1 MLEIIKNT
9 SATLGCISLA
19 IGLVCTISKTARG
32 WISNLFA
39 KKKGEEDQKEI
50 IDGLCNKLDE
60 YIKSNEEFK
69 KKMTE
74 DMEAQKE
81 FSIDQCRNVIKD
93 IFYKYC
99 DAKKIPLYEFKVATS
114 TFSTYSERFH
124 ANHYIALLYNEMQ
137 KWDIDYTHSF
147 EEDE

>member
-1 MLEIIKNT
+1 MLEIVKDT
-9 SATLGCISLA
+9 SVILGCA
-19 IGLVCTISKTARG
+19 GLSITLICTISKTARS
-32 WISNLFA
+32 WISKLFA
-39 KKKGEEDQKEI
+39 KTKSEEDQKAMI
-50 IDGLCNKLDE
+50 AGLCNKLDE

-69 KKMTE
+69 NKITE

-124 ANHYIALLYNEMQ
+124 ANHYIALLYDEMQ

>member
-1 MLEIIKNT
+1 M
-9 SATLGCISLA
+9 
-19 IGLVCTISKTARG
+19 
-32 WISNLFA
+32 
-39 KKKGEEDQKEI
+39 KGEEDQKAMI
-50 IDGLCNKLDE
+50 AGLCTKLDE

-69 KKMTE
+69 KKITE

-81 FSIDQCRNVIKD
+81 LSIDQCRNVIKD

-114 TFSTYSERFH
+114 TYLTYSERFH

-137 KWDIDYTHSF
+137 KWEIDYTHSF